1 MLMKKNFFNV
11 LALLMCF
18 CFLNFFS
25 IRTYAAGYGYCGV
38 GDNYENVSWS
48 YDDEKKILT
57 FSGNG
62 DIETSESFPWTKY
75 KSVTDKIVIEDGV
88 TSIPNAA
95 FQFFTA
101 PEVELGNTLTD
112 IGDYSF
118 YSSKIKTVRIP
129 GSVKKINNGAFGS
142 CNELK
147 YVYIEEGVEQ
157 IGEDSFSGVGDGNT
171 VDTIYDLPSTITS
184 IHGKAFGSITREVAT
199 VYGKNDCSKDFFED
213 LDPVYVDATTAL
225 DFTKVESAFDEDYYE
240 YTGEAITPLPTITYA
255 VDETQTV
262 TLYEGFDYSLSYKDN
277 VNKGL
282 ATITLTGLGNYE
294 GQKEINFNIATG
306 LSKCEIELEEDP
318 VLYDRTAKTPAV
330 KVTYENNELEAGKD
344 YEVEYKNNVAEGVA
358 TAVVKGK
365 GLFGGTV
372 EASFTISRF
381 SIDGNVDCVA
391 EYDKVLY
398 DGTEKK
404 PGFTLIYN
412 NGKVLELNKD
422 YTITYEN
429 NVEEGTAQ
437 VTFTGIGS
445 YTGVCY
451 NGFEIYK
458 YSLEQCDVILDLED
472 ERILYDGTEKKPG
485 VTVKYGDTVIDS
497 SNYDVLYENNIE
509 EGTANVTV
517 TGKNSC
523 RDSRM
528 VDFTIYKNDFN
539 SEELKVELEYQ
550 KILYDGTAKCPK
562 ISVKYEDKQ
571 LEEGTNYTV
580 DYSNNTEMG
589 TANVFVTGIG
599 SYKGT
604 VNKTFSIYKNDINLA
619 TVKLPYTE
627 VLYDGNPKEPE
638 ISVKFDGTDLVKDK
652 DYSITYKDNVD
663 AGKATVTVIGKGSFK
678 GDINKEFSIYK
689 YDLTKADISQSY
701 AEVLYDGNAKLP
713 DITVK
718 YESREL
724 VKDTDY
730 TIEVSN
736 NINPGVVTLKI
747 VGINQYAG
755 IVEKQFE
762 IKGLSIEN
770 ADVLL
775 KESIYSYDGSSKT
788 PTVEVKLGDKILVKD
803 TDYTVAY
810 ENNIND
816 GTAYAVVTGI
826 GIYTDVVKASFIILP
841 YNAGMDSVYPE
852 GTMIDGDF
860 AYGVTDDEK
869 NEVELFCPASQNVK
883 NIQIPATITDENGT
897 VYTVTSIGNKAFY
910 KNTKI
915 TGVTIANTVK
925 SIEDYAFYGCKNIKT
940 IKMGSGV
947 ELIGNSAFR
956 KCTKLTSIILPKSLD
971 QLGKNVFYGCS
982 KLKTITINAKSVVD
996 IKANAIK
1003 GISKKAVIKVP
1014 SKLVKK
1020 YKKEFD
1026 KKSGFKGGMKIKKK

>member
-11 LALLMCF
+11 LAFLMCF

-171 VDTIYDLPSTITS
+171 VDTIYDLPSTIAS

-404 PGFTLIYN
+404 PGFTLTYN

-429 NVEEGTAQ
+429 NVEEGSAQ

-472 ERILYDGTEKKPG
+472 ERTLYDGTEKKPG

-509 EGTANVTV
+509 EGTANV
-517 TGKNSC
+517 
-523 RDSRM
+523 
-528 VDFTIYKNDFN
+528 
-539 SEELKVELEYQ
+539 
-550 KILYDGTAKCPK
+550 
-562 ISVKYEDKQ
+562 
-571 LEEGTNYTV
+571 
-580 DYSNNTEMG
+580 
-589 TANVFVTGIG
+589 FVTGIG

-619 TVKLPYTE
+619 TIKLPYAE

-652 DYSITYKDNVD
+652 DYSVTYKDNVD
-663 AGKATVTVIGKGSFK
+663 VGKATVTITGKGRFK
-678 GDINKEFSIYK
+678 EEINKEFSIYK

-747 VGINQYAG
+747 VGVNQYAG

-869 NEVELFCPASQNVK
+869 NEVELFCLASQNVK

-956 KCTKLTSIILPKSLD
+956 KCTKLTSITLPKSLD
-971 QLGKNVFYGCS
+971 QIGKNIFYGCS